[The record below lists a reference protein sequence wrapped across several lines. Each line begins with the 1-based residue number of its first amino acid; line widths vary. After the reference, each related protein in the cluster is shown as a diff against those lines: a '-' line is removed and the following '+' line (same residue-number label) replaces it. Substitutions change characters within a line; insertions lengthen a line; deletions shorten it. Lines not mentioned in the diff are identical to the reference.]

1 MRLFILSDAEGTA
14 GVANYWDYSRPDFRY
29 YETTRSLVTQE
40 LNAAVEGAL
49 EAGITDIYVADA
61 HGPGAVNVELLHP
74 EARVL
79 TGRPIR
85 FPFGFDETF
94 DLLYI
99 VGQHGKSNTDGG
111 HLSHS
116 WSMEIEEMWIN
127 GMSVGE
133 IGTWLILT
141 GQLEVPVGMISG
153 DKAACDEA
161 RGFIPEIHTV
171 VTKEGWSSGPA
182 TGMTVDENRNLNGG
196 AVHIHP
202 TKAREQIR
210 AAAREAATDPGRY
223 RHLKMT
229 PPYEIVRVSRPE
241 KKGDPHMVSRATTD
255 NPRDLVNARG
265 TLERLDEDLHTF
277 IDRMNS
283 TGSTPA

>member
-14 GVANYWDYSRPDFRY
+14 GVANFWDYSRPDFRY

-40 LNAAVEGAL
+40 INAAIEGAL
-49 EAGITDIYVADA
+49 GAGVTEVYVADA

-79 TGRPIR
+79 TGRPVR
-85 FPFGFDETF
+85 FPFGFDASY
-94 DLLYI
+94 DLMFI
-99 VGQHGKSNTDGG
+99 IGQHAKSNTDGG

-116 WSMEIEEMWIN
+116 WSMEVEEMWIN

-141 GQLEVPVGMISG
+141 GQLDVPVGMISG

-161 RGFIPEIHTV
+161 RALVPEIHTV

-182 TGMTVDENRNLNGG
+182 TGMTVDENRSLNGG

-202 TKAREQIR
+202 TKARELIR
-210 AAAREAATDPGRY
+210 ETAAKAVGDIGNY
-223 RHLKMT
+223 SMFKME
-229 PPYEIVRVSRPE
+229 PPYDIVRLFRPKE
-241 KKGDPHMVSRATTD
+241 KGEPHMLTRASTD
-255 NPRDLVNARG
+255 DPAETVNAHRS
-265 TLERLDEDLHTF
+265 LERLDEDVHAF

-283 TGSTPA
+283 QGGN